1 MLSSGFSAHSHH
13 RSKASPGVLKICAG
27 LLDGRR
33 RAVLV
38 LARVGAGIEAASPAP
53 WIFVEGNA
61 GTDLD
66 RAGVDIATINVPA
79 FLRRIGT
86 TAAGEG
92 GHAALKRSQR
102 AAANRPT
109 DWCEAG

>member
-1 MLSSGFSAHSHH
+1 MESIGPLMAQPFAN
-13 RSKASPGVLKICAG
+13 SP
-27 LLDGRR
+27 
-33 RAVLV
+33 
-38 LARVGAGIEAASPAP
+38 P
-53 WIFVEGNA
+53 WVFIVRNA
-61 GTDLD
+61 GADLD
-66 RAGVDIATINVPA
+66 RAGVNVAPIDVPA
-79 FLRRIGT
+79 FLRRIGI

>member
-1 MLSSGFSAHSHH
+1 MRPQNPRGPGQGLTRC
-13 RSKASPGVLKICAG
+13 RSDVRQDGCPDRSRKTSPM
-27 LLDGRR
+27 
-33 RAVLV
+33 
-38 LARVGAGIEAASPAP
+38 
-53 WIFVEGNA
+53 IFVEGNA

-66 RAGVDIATINVPA
+66 RAGADVAPIDVPA

-102 AAANRPT
+102 AAANRPP